1 MRKRLRIL
9 PILVFATLAWG
20 FAATTFPVGAGPHR
34 ASAPPADNAATSSTW
49 EVSGVFSEACEC
61 TPPCPCWR
69 EKKPTQ
75 NHCHNVQVFKI
86 EKGHYGA
93 LSLDNLIVVAVAVSP
108 EGKTMQESAGQS
120 VLLALYVDRSTSAAQ
135 RAALEKIWE
144 QSFNLGAKG
153 SKGGLKAV
161 RFQAADVG
169 PDRAIV
175 TIPGI
180 LTYEIRKGNSQPMNV
195 QVPYIQFLRLASSV
209 HYRYSDYGMTWDYP
223 GKHAAFATF
232 HAQPSSLPK

>member
-1 MRKRLRIL
+1 MRKQLRIL
-9 PILVFATLAWG
+9 PVLVFATLACG
-20 FAATTFPVGAGPHR
+20 FAATPFPVGAVSNR
-34 ASAPPADNAATSSTW
+34 ASVPPADNAATSSTW

-93 LSLDNLIVVAVAVSP
+93 VLLDNLIVVSVAVSP

-120 VLLALYVDRSTSAAQ
+120 VLYALYVDRSTSAAQ
-135 RAALEKIWE
+135 RAALEKIWN
-144 QSFNLGAKG
+144 QSFNLGVKG
-153 SKGGLKAV
+153 SKGSLKAV

-195 QVPYIQFLRLASSV
+195 HVPYIQDLRLASSV

>member
-1 MRKRLRIL
+1 MRKQLRIL
-9 PILVFATLAWG
+9 PLPVFLTLAWG
-20 FAATTFPVGAGPHR
+20 L
-34 ASAPPADNAATSSTW
+34 AATSGSARLADDAATSLAW

-61 TPPCPCWR
+61 TPPCPCWSR
-69 EKKPTQ
+69 GKKPTQ

-93 LSLDNLIVVAVAVSP
+93 VSLNDLIVVSVGVSP
-108 EGKTMQESAGQS
+108 EGRAMEESVAQF
-120 VLLALYVDRSTSAAQ
+120 LLDALYVDRSTSEAQ
-135 RAALEKIWE
+135 RKAVGKIWE
-144 QSFNLGAKG
+144 QSFNLGVKA

-161 RFQAADVG
+161 KFQAADVG
-169 PDRAIV
+169 PDRVIV

-180 LTYEIRKGNSQPMNV
+180 LTYEVRKGNNQPV
-195 QVPYIQFLRLASSV
+195 KTQDPYIHDLRLASSL

-232 HAQPSSLPK
+232 HAQPPGPTR

>member
-1 MRKRLRIL
+1 MRKQLRIL
-9 PILVFATLAWG
+9 PLPVFLTLACG
-20 FAATTFPVGAGPHR
+20 LAATS
-34 ASAPPADNAATSSTW
+34 ASAPLGDDAATSPVW

-61 TPPCPCWR
+61 TPPCPCWSHG
-69 EKKPTQ
+69 KKPTQ

-86 EKGHYGA
+86 DKGHYGA
-93 LSLDNLIVVAVAVSP
+93 VSLDDLIVVSVGASP
-108 EGKTMQESAGQS
+108 EGKTMEESAGQF
-120 VLLALYVDRSTSAAQ
+120 LLDALYMDRSTSEAQ
-135 RAALEKIWE
+135 REAVEKIWE
-144 QSFNLGAKG
+144 QSFNLGVRA

-180 LTYEIRKGNSQPMNV
+180 LTYELRKGSNQPV
-195 QVPYIQFLRLASSV
+195 KIQDPYIHGMRLASSD
-209 HYRYSDYGMTWDYP
+209 HYSYSDYGMTWDYP

-232 HAQPSSLPK
+232 HAQSPGPAK

>member
-1 MRKRLRIL
+1 MRNRLRIF

-20 FAATTFPVGAGPHR
+20 FPATTFPVGAVRNR
-34 ASAPPADNAATSSTW
+34 AGTFPTENAPTPPAW

-61 TPPCPCWR
+61 TPPCPCWSG
-69 EKKPTQ
+69 EKPTQ
-75 NHCHNVQVFKI
+75 NHCHNLQVFKI

-93 LSLDNLIVVAVAVSP
+93 VSLDNLIVVSVWVSP
-108 EGKTMQESAGQS
+108 EGKTMVESAGQS
-120 VLLALYVDRSTSAAQ
+120 VLLALYLDRSINAAQ
-135 RAALEKIWE
+135 RVAVEKIWD
-144 QSFNLGAKG
+144 QSFNFGAKG
-153 SKGGLKAV
+153 KKGGLKAV
-161 RFQAADVG
+161 RFQAAEVG

-180 LTYEIRKGNSQPMNV
+180 LTYEVRKGNNQPV
-195 QVPYIQFLRLASSV
+195 KIQDSYIHGLRLASSV

-232 HAQPSSLPK
+232 HAQPSPLPR